1 METIKNFTLQ
11 KNTQIMLDN
20 TSLMDIMSSKN
31 TASLLCKKKEMV
43 YLYNTY
49 PLGIYFLWKGK
60 IKTYRTNNNG
70 KEFITEIHKAGEF
83 FGYPALLELDKYTDS
98 AMALEDSN
106 MYFIPRKDF
115 LTLLSTNTQLSL
127 KLIQLL
133 AEKINNKEDQLLKLA
148 YNSVKKR
155 VADALISF
163 STGSK
168 KEKIDEDLN
177 TFKIKRDDL
186 ASLVGAEN
194 ETTIRSLN
202 ELKLEGLINIKKGA
216 ISIINQRQLE
226 TI

>member
-1 METIKNFTLQ
+1 M
-11 KNTQIMLDN
+11 
-20 TSLMDIMSSKN
+20 
-31 TASLLCKKKEMV
+31 CKKKEMV

-115 LTLLSTNTQLSL
+115 LTLLSTNSKLSL

-133 AEKINNKEDQLLKLA
+133 AEKINKKEDQLLKLA

-163 STGSK
+163 STNSK
-168 KEKIDEDLN
+168 KEKINEEHN
-177 TFKIKRDDL
+177 AIKIKRDDL